1 MIIGRER
8 CLEALEHTARHLATV
23 LAEHPAA
30 AVPRYPGQ
38 DVEALARHVITIHEW
53 VAALVAEHS
62 QEFVP
67 QSPPPESLSGRAL
80 RVRFDAAWG
89 RLLEVLAAAD
99 ESVPMWSF
107 GSDRTVGFWQ
117 RRMAHE
123 TSMHAWDAESA
134 IAERPAPIPLDL
146 AVTGL
151 GEGLRIHVQR
161 PLRKTEVGGSG
172 ETIGIECTDADA
184 DWTVTL
190 LDVGVGVEDGVAHPE
205 ARLGG
210 SASDLWLGMT
220 GRSTALPLARLGDE
234 TVLERFESALA
245 TIRDAM

>member
-8 CLEALEHTARHLATV
+8 CLEALEHAAIHIAEV

-30 AVPRYPGQ
+30 AVPRYPGTQ
-38 DVEALARHVITIHEW
+38 VETLARHVITIHEW
-53 VAALVAEHS
+53 VAGLVTDSA

-67 QSPPPESLSGRAL
+67 QSPPPDGLSGRAL
-80 RVRFDAAWG
+80 RVRYDAAWS
-89 RLLEVLAAAD
+89 RVLEVLAAAD
-99 ESVPMWSF
+99 ESASVWTF
-107 GSDRTVGFWQ
+107 GADSTVAFWH

-123 TSMHAWDAESA
+123 TSMHAWDAKSA
-134 IAERPAPIPLDL
+134 VTDRPAPIPLDL

-151 GEGLRIHVQR
+151 GEALRIHVQR
-161 PLRKTEVGGSG
+161 PLRTTEVGGSG
-172 ETIGIECTDADA
+172 ETVGIECIDADA

-190 LDVGVGVEDGVAHPE
+190 LDVGIDVVDGVGHPD

-210 SASDLWLGMT
+210 SASDLWLGLS
-220 GRSTALPLARLGDE
+220 GRATTMPLTRLGNE
-234 TVLERFESALA
+234 AALERFETALG